1 VLGEHVVD
9 DFFKLGRNRAIRGQF
24 VIVATRPFA
33 LTSATVEGQVV
44 GIFAVSMFPVGP
56 PLSLVCILV
65 GVCDHAVAM
74 FPVVDVFVLVSFTGD
89 FDRLAASM
97 YLVPSW

>member
-1 VLGEHVVD
+1 MIFSSSV
-9 DFFKLGRNRAIRGQF
+9 AIEQSR
-24 VIVATRPFA
+24 VN
-33 LTSATVEGQVV
+33 LLSSATAEGQVD